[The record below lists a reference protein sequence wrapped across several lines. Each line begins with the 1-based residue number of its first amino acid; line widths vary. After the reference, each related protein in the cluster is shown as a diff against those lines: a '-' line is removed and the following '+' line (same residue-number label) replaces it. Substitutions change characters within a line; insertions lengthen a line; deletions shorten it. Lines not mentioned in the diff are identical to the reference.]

1 MSRKDRF
8 TGEKIMGNFS
18 DEELKKWLA
27 EEYNKEIDEMEK
39 IMFPDGNIPDDGETE
54 EEARAAYARLVE
66 RLKADGI
73 YEEEN
78 GSENAD
84 DHKENN
90 EKTEEAEKVKIV
102 YLPAKPKKRNRIA
115 RVAAAVL
122 VCAAGVFAASMT
134 SQANRSYFI
143 DTVKLW
149 TGNDTNIIIEN
160 DGNNEKSSMDEDEA
174 IVEIEQKLGVTVPKF
189 MYRPTGF
196 EFKNYNVSA
205 VIGYAWLE
213 YSYMDTIVSIYI
225 NDYTDSSKSSDQLL
239 DGEIVGTIKGNGGET
254 KIKIIRVKD
263 ENDEKESYVAYWNQN
278 EIFYQIS
285 GKMEK
290 EEFMKLIRKVH
301 L

>member
-1 MSRKDRF
+1 
-8 TGEKIMGNFS
+8 MGNFS

-78 GSENAD
+78 DSENAD

-102 YLPAKPKKRNRIA
+102 YLPAKPKNRNRIA

-149 TGNDTNIIIEN
+149 TGNDTNIAIEN
-160 DGNNEKSSMDEDEA
+160 DENNEKASKDEDEA
-174 IVEIEQKLGVTVPKF
+174 IFEIEQKLGIIVPKF
-189 MYRPTGF
+189 MYRPSKLKF
-196 EFKNYNVSA
+196 QDYMISSDY
-205 VIGYAWLE
+205 GYALIE
-213 YSYMDTIVSIYI
+213 YEYKEKILSVYI
-225 NDYTDSSKSSDQLL
+225 NQYTKNSKSSDVNF
-239 DGEIVGTIKGNGGET
+239 DG
-254 KIKIIRVKD
+254 KIIKKVKLED
-263 ENDEKESYVAYWNQN
+263 EDTTIEIRKIQSETDIQPSYTASWKDDSK
-278 EIFYQIS
+278 IYQIS
-285 GKMEK
+285 CKMEE
-290 EEFMKLIRKVH
+290 EEFIKLIEGIRF
-301 L
+301 